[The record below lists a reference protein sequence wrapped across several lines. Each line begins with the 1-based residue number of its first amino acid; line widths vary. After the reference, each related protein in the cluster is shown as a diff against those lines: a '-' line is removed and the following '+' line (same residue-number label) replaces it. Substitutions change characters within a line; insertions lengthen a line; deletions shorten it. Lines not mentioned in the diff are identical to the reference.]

1 LQILRIFLGGIL
13 LLNLLSCSKKYISH
27 DNYLITIKTNKL
39 KYSDIGI
46 ISQSQNSVKVE
57 IFSVGNQILELEL
70 DSFVSVNGETPI
82 PYSIFNSKFLNKKY
96 PEKIIKNIFSG
107 KEIFSGKN
115 RQNIEGGF
123 QQKIENINYL
133 VTKTE
138 IRFKD
143 KNILIKI
150 KNLK

>member
-1 LQILRIFLGGIL
+1 MQILQIFLGGIL
-13 LLNLLSCSKKYISH
+13 LLNLGCSQKYISH
-27 DNYLITIKTNKL
+27 ENYLITIKTNRL

-46 ISQSQNSVKVE
+46 ISRSENGVKVE

-82 PYSIFNSKFLNKKY
+82 PYSIFNSKFLSKKY
-96 PEKIIKNIFSG
+96 PEQIIKNIFSG
-107 KEIFSGKN
+107 KEIFGGKN
-115 RQNIEGGF
+115 RQNIYDGF
-123 QQKIENINYL
+123 QQKIENINYR
-133 VTKTE
+133 VTKKE